1 MNDSYREILVK
12 REMSTGNRI
21 LKAVLI
27 VLVAICLAGGIIVT
41 PLLLPVGVIL
51 GVVFWIFVIPK
62 LDVEYEYLYVNGE
75 LDIDAIYSRQKRKRM
90 ASYDMQELELL
101 APTKSHA
108 LDSYVNGQ
116 GVKIKDFTSG
126 KPEAKSY
133 TLVLNREKGR
143 EIIQVELDDVVVNDI
158 RRISPRKVNLF

>member
-1 MNDSYREILVK
+1 MSDLYREILVK
-12 REMSTGNRI
+12 REMPASARI
-21 LKAVLI
+21 LKGALIGLVVL
-27 VLVAICLAGGIIVT
+27 CLLGGIMVT
-41 PLLLPVGVIL
+41 PLLLPVGVVL
-51 GVVFWIFVIPK
+51 GVVFWIFVLPK

-75 LDIDAIYSRQKRKRM
+75 LDIDVIYSRQKRKRID
-90 ASYDMQELELL
+90 SYDMQELELM

-126 KPEAKSY
+126 RPDQKSY
-133 TLVLNREKGR
+133 TLVLNKEKGR
-143 EIIQVELDDVVVNDI
+143 EIIRVEFDDVVVNDI